1 MELLFVHDLC
11 GTFCFSM
18 QFVIFMELV
27 GTLALPAA
35 ISFTLYLI
43 IMAILGQPAVLPL
56 VLLAL
61 ILGLPA
67 VLIVMTS
74 RKVVYVGWMIIYLFS
89 LPIWNFVLPTY
100 AYWHFDDFSWG
111 DTRKVA
117 GAEADKKGGHADK
130 QGEFDSSQIVMKKWS
145 EFEKERRI
153 NDAMERNM
161 PVPKFADRNRRSID
175 VFRDSAFMKRYSKAG
190 STASTDSDIPLTQT
204 GYDPAGLNKSI
215 ATYQNIRAYQN
226 AGVRAMEESSGLES
240 STPPVESSTTDE
252 SVVSATPD
260 IPLTLLHRTESSE
273 SSSSLGRS
281 RGSYVASLAHSHI
294 GNDDDDDDDDDEDS
308 EDADAQTSF
317 IQPNQQS
324 NNNNNNLSIHNDWS
338 NPAPHHNTHS

>member
-1 MELLFVHDLC
+1 
-11 GTFCFSM
+11 
-18 QFVIFMELV
+18 
-27 GTLALPAA
+27 
-35 ISFTLYLI
+35 
-43 IMAILGQPAVLPL
+43 
-56 VLLAL
+56 
-61 ILGLPA
+61 
-67 VLIVMTS
+67 
-74 RKVVYVGWMIIYLFS
+74 
-89 LPIWNFVLPTY
+89 
-100 AYWHFDDFSWG
+100 
-111 DTRKVA
+111 
-117 GAEADKKGGHADK
+117 
-130 QGEFDSSQIVMKKWS
+130 
-145 EFEKERRI
+145 
-153 NDAMERNM
+153 
-161 PVPKFADRNRRSID
+161 
-175 VFRDSAFMKRYSKAG
+175 MKRYSKAG

-204 GYDPAGLNKSI
+204 EYDPAGLNKSI

-294 GNDDDDDDDDDEDS
+294 GNDDDDDDDDEDS
-308 EDADAQTSF
+308 EDVDAQTSF

-324 NNNNNNLSIHNDWS
+324 NNNNNDLSIHNDWS